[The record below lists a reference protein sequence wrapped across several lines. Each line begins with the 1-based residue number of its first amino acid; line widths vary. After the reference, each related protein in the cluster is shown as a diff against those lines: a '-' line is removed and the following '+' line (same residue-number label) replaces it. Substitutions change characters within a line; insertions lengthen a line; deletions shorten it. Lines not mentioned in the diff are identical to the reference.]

1 MEKCYENS
9 SNPLKSKYAIQADKN
24 TGGALADKISQ

>member
-1 MEKCYENS
+1 MVKRYENS
-9 SNPLKSKYAIQADKN
+9 NNPLKSKDAIQADKN